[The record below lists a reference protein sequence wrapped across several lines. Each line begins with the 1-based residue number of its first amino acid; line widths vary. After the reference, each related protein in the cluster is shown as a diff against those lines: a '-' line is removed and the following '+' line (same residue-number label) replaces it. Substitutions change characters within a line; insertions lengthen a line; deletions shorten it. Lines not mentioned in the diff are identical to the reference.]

1 MDNITLA
8 EATKALMEAEQVKK
22 DAEKAAI
29 AAADMVARVRS
40 MESRDMILKL
50 LDQIEEYTP
59 EINNFDKDLQK
70 EVKNK
75 IKDIVKSSFG
85 DNFKIA
91 RVSKTSNRY

>member
-8 EATKALMEAEQVKK
+8 EATKALMEAEQVRK

-29 AAADMVARVRS
+29 AAADMVAKVRS
-40 MESRDMILKL
+40 VESRDMILKL

-70 EVKNK
+70 EVRNK
-75 IKDIVKSSFG
+75 IKKIVKLSFG
-85 DNFKIA
+85 DSFRIT

>member
-8 EATKALMEAEQVKK
+8 EATKALMEAEQAKK

-29 AAADMVARVRS
+29 AAADMVAKVRAV
-40 MESRDMILKL
+40 ESRGMILKL

-75 IKDIVKSSFG
+75 IKKIVKSSFG
-85 DNFKIA
+85 DSFRIT
-91 RVSKTSNRY
+91 RVSKTSHRY